1 MLSRKILGL
10 LLVVYLQAKL
20 AATYPAAAEQS
31 QPSVLAPIDIKLEK
45 EKLQPSVSP
54 ERTLSLR
61 ACFEKAYESNAQVI
75 AARYNLPVAKAA
87 IQIAGAIPNPQFSF
101 LYGFGPAFKTI
112 LAGNPQQFGWQEQ
125 ILTAGKRSKRLNV
138 ARANYKLA
146 ELQLAATQFS
156 VHNQVRRAY
165 AELAAAEAYDDLIEA
180 QRRVALEL
188 ASTAEKRYQAGKTSK
203 SELLQA
209 QLGVLQFDTQR
220 NQAQLRLQQ
229 ATAAL
234 SALIGEVPTKVEV
247 IDVDDNGIFKLS
259 AQHTDLVP
267 EPEKRLPLL
276 EQLFPV
282 AYQEKS
288 DLLASI
294 QQKFSDRRA
303 LSLARSQRI
312 PNLNVDT
319 GYQFTT
325 FTPVQPFGL
334 FPGLVPNSP
343 GCYLNIS
350 AELPI
355 FYHYQGETTQAKE
368 TWLQDFDQIDQF
380 KWKMATDIVT
390 AYEAVAV
397 ARANIGKFQNS
408 VLPVAVQVAKL
419 ARRRYEMG
427 KGDLASAILAKQQ
440 YQQTLSNYFDAVVA
454 YQNAWADLEQ
464 AMGVPLQL

>member
-1 MLSRKILGL
+1 MLSRSVFW
-10 LLVVYLQAKL
+10 LLVVVFLQTKL
-20 AATYPAAAEQS
+20 AAACWAVMDQS
-31 QPSVLAPIDIKLEK
+31 QSSVLAPIDINLTK
-45 EKLQPSVSP
+45 EKPQPSASP

-75 AARYNLPVAKAA
+75 AARYNLPIAKAA
-87 IQIAGAIPNPQFSF
+87 IQIAGAIPNPQFSL

-125 ILTAGKRSKRLNV
+125 ILTAGKRSKRLNL
-138 ARANYKLA
+138 ARANYRLA
-146 ELQLAATQFS
+146 AIQLAATQFS

-165 AELAAAEAYDDLIEA
+165 AQLAAAEAYDDLVEA
-180 QRRVALEL
+180 QRKVALEL

-229 ATAAL
+229 ATAGL
-234 SALIGEVPTKVEV
+234 SALIGEVPARVEV

-259 AQHTDLVP
+259 AEHTDLVP
-267 EPEKRLPLL
+267 APERKLPLL

-282 AYQEKS
+282 AYKERS
-288 DLLASI
+288 DLLADI
-294 QQKFSDRRA
+294 QQKFSDRQA

-312 PNLNVDT
+312 PNVNIDT
-319 GYQFTT
+319 GFQFTT
-325 FTPVQPFGL
+325 FTPVQPFRL

-343 GCYLNIS
+343 GCYLDIS

-380 KWKMATDIVT
+380 KWKMTTDIVT
-390 AYEAVAV
+390 SYESVAV
-397 ARANIGKFQNS
+397 ARANIGKFQKD

-440 YQQTLSNYFDAVVA
+440 YQQMLSNYFDAVVA